1 MIQLTPEKISVDTLL
16 DSVEDHST
24 GGLVI
29 FLGRVRNHAEGRQV
43 RAMDYEAFD
52 EMALTKMQAIAEQA
66 REKWPI
72 QKIAIVHRTGHLELG
87 EVSIAIAVACA
98 HRAEAFAACRFVID
112 TLKKTVPIWKKE
124 YFEGGEAW
132 VEGIQPEG

>member
-1 MIQLTPEKISVDTLL
+1 MIQLTPEKIGIDTLL

-52 EMALTKMQAIAEQA
+52 AMALAKMEAIAEEA
-66 REKWPI
+66 GGKWPI
-72 QKIAIVHRTGHLELG
+72 KKIAIVHRTGHLELG
-87 EVSIAIAVACA
+87 EVSVAIAVACA

-132 VEGIQPEG
+132 VEGVRPDA

>member
-1 MIQLTPEKISVDTLL
+1 MIQLTPEKIGIDTLL

-52 EMALTKMQAIAEQA
+52 AMARAKMEAIAEEA
-66 REKWPI
+66 GGKWPI
-72 QKIAIVHRTGHLELG
+72 KKIAIVHRTGHLELG
-87 EVSIAIAVACA
+87 EVSVAIAVACA

-132 VEGIQPEG
+132 VKGIRPDA

>member
-1 MIQLTPEKISVDTLL
+1 MVQLTPEKISVDTLL

-29 FLGRVRNHAEGRQV
+29 FLGRVRNHAEGRRV

-52 EMALTKMQAIAEQA
+52 EMALAKMEAIAEQA
-66 REKWPI
+66 REKWSI
-72 QKIAIVHRTGHLELG
+72 KKIAIVHRTGHLELG
-87 EVSIAIAVACA
+87 EVSIAIAVACP
-98 HRAEAFAACRFVID
+98 HRAEAFAACRYVID

-124 YFEGGEAW
+124 YFEGGDAW
-132 VEGIQPEG
+132 VEGVQPEG

>member
-1 MIQLTPEKISVDTLL
+1 MIQLTPEKISIDTLL

-24 GGLVI
+24 EGLVI

-52 EMALTKMQAIAEQA
+52 AMALAKMEAIAEEA
-66 REKWPI
+66 AGKWPI
-72 QKIAIVHRTGHLELG
+72 KRITIMHRTGHLELG
-87 EVSIAIAVACA
+87 EVSVAIAVACP

-124 YFEGGEAW
+124 YFERGEAW
-132 VEGIQPEG
+132 VEGVRPDA

>member
-1 MIQLTPEKISVDTLL
+1 MVQLTPEKISIDTLL

-52 EMALTKMQAIAEQA
+52 EMALTKMAAIAATA

-72 QKIAIVHRTGHLELG
+72 KKIALVHRTGHLKLG
-87 EVSIAIAVACA
+87 EISVAVAVACA
-98 HRAEAFAACRFVID
+98 HREEAFAACRFVID

-124 YFEGGEAW
+124 YFEGGEDW
-132 VEGIQPEG
+132 VEGILPEG

>member
-1 MIQLTPEKISVDTLL
+1 MVQLTPEKISVDTLL

-52 EMALTKMQAIAEQA
+52 EMALAKMEAIAEQA

-72 QKIAIVHRTGHLELG
+72 KKIAIVHRTGHLELG
-87 EVSIAIAVACA
+87 EVSIAIAVACP

-124 YFEGGEAW
+124 YFEGGDAW
-132 VEGIQPEG
+132 VEGVRPDA